1 MNFPI
6 LSSLILLPIIGSLF
20 LLFSK
25 DKNSN
30 TGKYVALFTSFVNF
44 LISIYLWYQFDPTT
58 SDFQFVEDREWLKG
72 FINYKVG
79 IDGISILF
87 IVLTSLITPL
97 CIISV
102 NNTIKDRLR
111 DFLIAILVMESLM
124 IGVFCSL
131 DLVIFYLFFEAGLI
145 PMFLII
151 GIWGGTRRVYSAFKF
166 FLYTL
171 LGSVL
176 MLIAIISIYWIS
188 GTTDIT
194 QLYELGIDTKYQ
206 NLLWLAFF
214 SSFAV
219 KTPMW
224 PVHTWLPDAH
234 VEAPTAGSVLLAAI
248 LLKMAGYGFIRFS
261 LGLFP
266 VASDLFTPLV
276 YALSLIAIVYTSLVA
291 LMQEDMKKLIAYS
304 SVAHMGFVTLGIF
317 TITQQGIEGSIVQMI
332 SHGLVSAALFL
343 CVGVVYDRMHS
354 RLIAT
359 YGGLVS
365 VMPKYSILFMLFTL
379 AALGLPGTS
388 GFIGEFLILMGA
400 FKDNFL
406 VAVIASLGVIFG
418 AAYMLWLYRRV
429 VFGEVKNK
437 ELLKMPDLDKS
448 EKFIFIFLI
457 LLGVTTFC
465 TYFIVKNKCLFIKNI
480 DPKDII
486 FKKPNNIAILNAP
499 CGNVIIELYPN
510 ISPNAVQRFVT
521 LIRSNA
527 YENIAFHRVIENKLI
542 QAGDLEFGK
551 KGNLDYGK
559 IGTGKSG
566 LGTIKSEIDNNFNYT
581 KGSVGLAR
589 TFKNDTED
597 SQFFIILQDEP
608 LFEGEYTPVGKVI
621 YGLEVLK
628 KIKYGRRS
636 EYILRPDFINWF
648 KMLN

>member
-6 LSSLILLPIIGSLF
+6 LTSLILLPIIGALF

-25 DKNSN
+25 DTNSN
-30 TGKYVALFTSFVNF
+30 TIKYVALFTSFVNF
-44 LISIYLWYQFDPTT
+44 LISIYLWYLFDVST
-58 SDFQFVEDREWLKG
+58 SNFQFVEDREWLIG
-72 FINYKVG
+72 LINYKVG

-87 IVLTSLITPL
+87 IVLTTLITPL
-97 CIISV
+97 CIVSV
-102 NNTIKDRLR
+102 NNTIKVKLR

-131 DLVIFYLFFEAGLI
+131 DLLVFYLFFEAGLI

-151 GIWGGTRRVYSAFKF
+151 GIWGGIRRVYSAFKF

-176 MLIAIISIYWIS
+176 MLVAIISIYWIT
-188 GTTDIT
+188 GTTDII
-194 QLYELGIDTKYQ
+194 QLYELGIDVKYQ

-224 PVHTWLPDAH
+224 PFHTWLPDAH

-266 VASDLFTPLV
+266 IASELFTPLV
-276 YALSLIAIVYTSLVA
+276 YSLSLIAIIYASLVA

-317 TITQQGIEGSIVQMI
+317 TFTQQGIEGSLIQMI
-332 SHGLVSAALFL
+332 SHGLVSAGLFF
-343 CVGVVYDRMHS
+343 CVGFVYDRMHS
-354 RLIAT
+354 RLIKT

-429 VFGEVKNK
+429 IFGNLINK
-437 ELLKMPDLDKS
+437 DLLKIPDLDYS
-448 EKFIFIFLI
+448 EKFILWCLAIPVIFFGFYPEPLI
-457 LLGVTTFC
+457 NTIEVS
-465 TYFIVKNKCLFIKNI
+465 VKNLIEMYNFEINI
-480 DPKDII
+480 NTLEPK
-486 FKKPNNIAILNAP
+486 K
-499 CGNVIIELYPN
+499 
-510 ISPNAVQRFVT
+510 
-521 LIRSNA
+521 
-527 YENIAFHRVIENKLI
+527 
-542 QAGDLEFGK
+542 
-551 KGNLDYGK
+551 
-559 IGTGKSG
+559 
-566 LGTIKSEIDNNFNYT
+566 
-581 KGSVGLAR
+581 
-589 TFKNDTED
+589 
-597 SQFFIILQDEP
+597 
-608 LFEGEYTPVGKVI
+608 
-621 YGLEVLK
+621 
-628 KIKYGRRS
+628 
-636 EYILRPDFINWF
+636 
-648 KMLN
+648 